1 MSKHTFAI
9 DPCSDDETIAIY
21 VPETNQHVCIMQI
34 DENLPDELAME
45 FATRIV
51 RACNAHDE
59 LVAAL
64 EEARDVV
71 ACLSDRLN
79 YNTDDALKQIDA
91 ALSKARA
98 QP

>member
-59 LVAAL
+59 LVAL
-64 EEARDVV
+64 LVEIDEY
-71 ACLSDRLN
+71 LSPSPLN
-79 YNTDDALKQIDA
+79 TICAGSILHRQVKELIA
-91 ALSKARA
+91 KARA
-98 QP
+98 TP